1 MARVFSTRSALS
13 VFLTSGAV
21 ASAAHADTYGY
32 FADIHDCYMFVHG
45 MPDFDQK
52 RDPAPG
58 ILGLPPNDEG
68 EGGAMFCVP
77 TGAADLLGYV
87 NRHGYP
93 DAYGPGDV
101 DFQDGNVGVYNDVT
115 SVISTLGSFM
125 GTDGETGTTSGAV
138 RSTIQFV
145 LDVTAPGAFDVYRF
159 GFQDDWA
166 PKSWDM
172 AQYALAGGAV
182 MFCYG
187 RWNMENSAVL
197 GDRDGGH
204 CVALTRVDHRDA
216 FHPDFLGEIGF
227 ANPSN
232 GSNTTTQATFFQQ
245 NESIIND
252 LYFNDG
258 EPLVMTRILFDVSDP
273 EDERFRL
280 IDSVYVVYPREGF
293 STSIGG
299 GGLNFWGLHDGTGGG
314 YVLDT
319 YIPPDG
325 LPIDSFAILP
335 DRTHC
340 AILTQSIGIIS
351 GALYYVN
358 LNTHQATHVAQV
370 GQGRGCVFGDDR
382 TLWVLEGQ
390 DIVGYNMDPAQDADD
405 YEVWR
410 QQFGGNAT
418 PDAAA
423 FDDERDEL
431 VVLSAQTGEL
441 FRYPV
446 RSRTLGNPTIAS
458 LPGAQFNHLSV
469 KMEIS
474 PADGSV
480 WIGDLADNS
489 ITQYVEGRAN
499 QWSRG
504 VRLAGGRAFDLGG
517 FSLANDGRLYV
528 GQDGEMHEYMLQDGQ
543 LVPVEEGPLSRMAVG
558 ADLWVTRGRTNFDP
572 DLHAGPS
579 WYNIDPGEV
588 ETGDETAFC
597 RVDYAPPFGQFD
609 FSDVV
614 AFLGLFG
621 ASHPDADLAAPIG
634 QFDFSDVVQFLIEF
648 GAGCP

>member
-1 MARVFSTRSALS
+1 MQGAITRPSAIAL
-13 VFLTSGAV
+13 FLAAGALITP
-21 ASAAHADTYGY
+21 ASADTYGY
-32 FADIHDCYMFVHG
+32 YAGNHDCYMFVHG

-58 ILGLPPNDEG
+58 ILGLDPNDDG

-77 TGAADLLGYV
+77 TAATDLLGYA

-101 DFQDGNVGVYNDVT
+101 DYQSGSVATYNNVT
-115 SVISTLGSFM
+115 SVIATLGTFM
-125 GTDGETGTTSGAV
+125 GTDGNGGTGGSAIRDTL
-138 RSTIQFV
+138 QFV
-145 LDVTAPGAFDVYRF
+145 LDVTEPGAFDVYSFYR
-159 GFQDDWA
+159 QEDWA

-204 CVALTRVDHRDA
+204 CVALTRIDHRA
-216 FHPDFLGEIGF
+216 FQPDFEGDIGY

-232 GSNTTTQATFFQQ
+232 SSITTTQASFNQQ
-245 NESIIND
+245 DESIIND
-252 LYFNDG
+252 LYFKDG
-258 EPLVMTRILFDVSDP
+258 ESLIMTRILFDVSDP
-273 EDERFRL
+273 DDERFRL

-293 STSIGG
+293 SSSLGG
-299 GGLNFWGLHDGTGGG
+299 EGLNFWGIHNGTGGG

-319 YIPPDG
+319 YIPPDN
-325 LPIDSFAILP
+325 LPIGSFAILP

-340 AILTQSIGIIS
+340 AIQTQSIGVLP
-351 GALYYVN
+351 GALWYVN
-358 LNTHQATHVAQV
+358 LNTHEATHVQQAP
-370 GQGRGCVFGDDR
+370 QGRGCVFGDDR
-382 TLWVLEGQ
+382 TLWLLEGQ
-390 DIVGYNMDPAQDADD
+390 EIVGFNMDPTGKHQD

-418 PDAAA
+418 PDAIAY
-423 FDDERDEL
+423 DDERDEL

-446 RSRTLGNPTIAS
+446 RSRTLGNPSIAS
-458 LPGAQFNHLSV
+458 LPGAQFNPLSV
-469 KMEIS
+469 EMEVS

-480 WIGDLADNS
+480 WIGDLSDNS
-489 ITQYVEGRAN
+489 ITQYLEGRAN
-499 QWSRG
+499 IWERG

-517 FSLANDGRLYV
+517 FSIANDGRLYV
-528 GQDGEMHEYMLQDGQ
+528 GQDGEMHEYLLEDGQ
-543 LVPVEEGPLSRMAVG
+543 LVPVESGPLSRMSVG
-558 ADLWVTRGRTNFDP
+558 ADLWVTRARTNFDP
-572 DLHAGPS
+572 QEHDGPE
-579 WYNIDPGEV
+579 WYNIPTDEV
-588 ETGDETAFC
+588 ETGDESPFC
-597 RVDYAPPFGQFD
+597 RVDYALPFGQLD

-614 AFLGLFG
+614 AYLGLF
-621 ASHPDADLAAPIG
+621 ASGHPDADFAAPIG

-648 GAGCP
+648 SAGCP